1 MCDRSDEHKS
11 EVLIIEDERSIAD
24 ALKIILEDNGYRVSI
39 ATTGRDGIDEALR
52 GQFCLTITD
61 VGLSDISGFDVVRA
75 IFRQKLQMHFI
86 IITSNDSQHL
96 MAEARR
102 CGAAGVLL
110 KPFLPSEIL
119 ELIGTTL
126 ANPRRSGDE
135 EFLP

>member
-1 MCDRSDEHKS
+1 MCDRSDGLKG

-39 ATTGRDGIDEALR
+39 AATGRDGIDEALR

-61 VGLSDISGFDVVRA
+61 VGLSDISGFDVIKA
-75 IFRQKLQMHFI
+75 IFPHKLQMRFI
-86 IITSNDSQHL
+86 VITSNDSQHL
-96 MAEARR
+96 MAEARK

-126 ANPRRSGDE
+126 ANPQRSGDE
-135 EFLP
+135 ELLP

>member
-1 MCDRSDEHKS
+1 MCDRSDELKG

-39 ATTGRDGIDEALR
+39 AATGRDGIDEALR
-52 GQFCLTITD
+52 GQFCLAITD
-61 VGLSDISGFDVVRA
+61 VGLSDISGFDVIKA
-75 IFRQKLQMHFI
+75 IFPHKLQMHFI
-86 IITSNDSQHL
+86 IITSNDTQHL
-96 MAEARR
+96 IAEARR

-126 ANPRRSGDE
+126 ANPQRSGDE
-135 EFLP
+135 ELLP